1 MLLQVLNSNVII
13 LIVFTT
19 IVIIM
24 KTTVPLT
31 TLIETHGREV
41 VAEMVGCH
49 LTNINHVISNDREV
63 YAVLDDGQIVHCF
76 EIRKFPNRK
85 ISKAKKSKTPSVN

>member
-1 MLLQVLNSNVII
+1 MLLQVLNSSVII
-13 LIVFTT
+13 LIVFTS

-24 KTTVPLT
+24 KTVPLT
-31 TLIETHGREV
+31 TLIDTHGRET

-63 YAVLDDGQIVHCF
+63 YAVLDDGLLVHCF